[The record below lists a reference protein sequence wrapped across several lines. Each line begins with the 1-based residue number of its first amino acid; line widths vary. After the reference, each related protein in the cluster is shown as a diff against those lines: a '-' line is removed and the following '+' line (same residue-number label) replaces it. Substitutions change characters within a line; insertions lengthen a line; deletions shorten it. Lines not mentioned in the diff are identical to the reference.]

1 MNTRI
6 RRLLIVLG
14 ACAAALALW
23 AVAVPVAGVD
33 LAVDQGGTE
42 TAVGP
47 GLVAAS
53 SLAAGLAGW
62 ALLAVL
68 ERSAARA
75 GRIWT
80 IIAVTVLAISALGPL
95 GAIGA
100 AATSVLLGMH
110 VVVAAVLIPG
120 LARR

>member
-6 RRLLIVLG
+6 RRLLVVLG
-14 ACAAALALW
+14 ACVAASALW
-23 AVAVPVAGVD
+23 AVAVPLAGVD

-42 TAVGP
+42 MTVGP
-47 GLVAAS
+47 GWVVAAS
-53 SLAAGLAGW
+53 LATGLTGW

-68 ERSAARA
+68 ERSAARG

-80 IIAVTVLAISALGPL
+80 VIAVTVLAISALGPL

-100 AATSVLLGMH
+100 AATLTLLGMH
-110 VVVAAVLIPG
+110 AVVAAVLIPG